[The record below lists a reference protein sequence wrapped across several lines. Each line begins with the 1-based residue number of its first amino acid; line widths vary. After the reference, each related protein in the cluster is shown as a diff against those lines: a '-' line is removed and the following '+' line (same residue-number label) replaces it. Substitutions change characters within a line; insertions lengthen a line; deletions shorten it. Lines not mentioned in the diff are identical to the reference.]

1 MYCTIAAYDYIYS
14 MHIILCTFA
23 NIAVVPGSLLKK
35 HLGESQEMVGGIF
48 VEKSCFYCR
57 HMVPIRL
64 QTEITCTRDSFC
76 HSVEMCQ
83 RGAGSE
89 IDTHCGVFV
98 GP

>member
-48 VEKSCFYCR
+48 VEKVVFIAGTWYQSDCR
-57 HMVPIRL
+57 LKSHVRMI
-64 QTEITCTRDSFC
+64 
-76 HSVEMCQ
+76 
-83 RGAGSE
+83 
-89 IDTHCGVFV
+89 VFAIL
-98 GP
+98 